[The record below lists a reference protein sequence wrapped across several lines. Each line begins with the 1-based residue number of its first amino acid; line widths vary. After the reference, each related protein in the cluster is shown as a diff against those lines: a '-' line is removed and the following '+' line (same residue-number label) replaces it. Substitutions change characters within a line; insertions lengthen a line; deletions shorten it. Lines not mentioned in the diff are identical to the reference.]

1 MKPMMT
7 RKSGNSNWGK
17 PDTGR
22 QPLPSQT
29 SFEEAVKA
37 MKLSSPREYAS
48 SVALKEWVRKNKD
61 RKYVPLDLLNIWG
74 FDVTV
79 E

>member
-1 MKPMMT
+1 MVT

-29 SFEEAVKA
+29 SFEEVAKA
-37 MKLSSPREYAS
+37 MNLSPQEYAR
-48 SVALKEWVRKNKD
+48 SVALKEWARKNKD
-61 RKYVPLDLLNIWG
+61 RKYVPLDLLNVWG
-74 FDVTV
+74 FEVTL

>member
-1 MKPMMT
+1 MKPMIT
-7 RKSGNSNWGK
+7 RKPGHSNWGK

-22 QPLPSQT
+22 QPPPCQT
-29 SFEEAVKA
+29 SFEEAVKT
-37 MKLSSPREYAS
+37 MKLSPQEYAR
-48 SVALKEWVRKNKD
+48 SVALKEWARKNKD